1 MADIGAWIKENWAE
15 IVKLFD
21 KIFAIVEAIIAK

>member
-1 MADIGAWIKENWAE
+1 MENIGAWIKDNWAE

-21 KIFAIVEAIIAK
+21 KIFAIVEAIITK

>member
-1 MADIGAWIKENWAE
+1 MANIVAWIKDNWAE

-21 KIFAIVEAIIAK
+21 KIFEIVEAIIAK